1 MHTSYSYIYLI
12 ITMGGVEMFN
22 LPAETF
28 WWLVPWPFIW
38 VGLALVLYVKL
49 KREDEKE
56 NDR

>member
-1 MHTSYSYIYLI
+1 
-12 ITMGGVEMFN
+12 MGGVEMFN